1 MKKLSIFTSKLG
13 VRQILLICLLF
24 GVGLGTIFANI
35 SKEFYLDRL
44 FLFNDS
50 FTKTFETMD
59 LDKFMIT
66 QMAFVDYI
74 KEFGLLILLS
84 TTILGKPYIF
94 IHCTYKGFTLG
105 FILSTAVMRYG
116 LKGILFFIC
125 YISPQYLIYLPL
137 LVWTYLKGYEV
148 NCKLVGRREGDH
160 FRIKSYVPN
169 LFFLLIMIILIS
181 LLEGYVNTSLL
192 HMIMLKLMS

>member
-1 MKKLSIFTSKLG
+1 MKKLSIYTSKLG

-24 GVGLGTIFANI
+24 GVGLGTVFANVF
-35 SKEFYLDRL
+35 KDFYMDRL

-50 FTKTFETMD
+50 FIKTFETMD
-59 LDKFMIT
+59 MDKFMIT

-84 TTILGKPYIF
+84 TTILGKPVIF
-94 IHCTYKGFTLG
+94 IHCSYKGFTMG
-105 FILSTAVMRYG
+105 FILSTAAMRYG

-125 YISPQYLIYLPL
+125 YISPQCLIYLPL
-137 LVWTYLKGYEV
+137 LIWAYLKGYEI
-148 NCKLVGRREGDH
+148 NSKLIGRGACERFH
-160 FRIKSYVPN
+160 IRPYVPN
-169 LFFLLIMIILIS
+169 LLFLLLMIVLIS